1 MNEFIKEKIKNKNLI
16 FFFKKVK
23 FFTCRFLNP
32 KFVYFI
38 TNQNK
43 PISDIYGLD
52 RGIAI
57 DRFYIE
63 KFLEENKTCIRG
75 SCLELLNNNYTI
87 KYGGKNVLKS
97 DVLDIEKD
105 NKEANIIGDLRDL
118 KKIIP
123 DNSYDCIILTQVLQF
138 IDDYNL
144 ALLECKRILKP
155 GGYLLITAPSISRID
170 CVAGVGGD
178 FWRFTKASL
187 NYILNDKFSYVN
199 VSSFGNVNIGASF
212 LIGLSEQDI
221 SKHSYNLNDENF
233 PILITAVVTK

>member
-1 MNEFIKEKIKNKNLI
+1 
-16 FFFKKVK
+16 
-23 FFTCRFLNP
+23 LNP